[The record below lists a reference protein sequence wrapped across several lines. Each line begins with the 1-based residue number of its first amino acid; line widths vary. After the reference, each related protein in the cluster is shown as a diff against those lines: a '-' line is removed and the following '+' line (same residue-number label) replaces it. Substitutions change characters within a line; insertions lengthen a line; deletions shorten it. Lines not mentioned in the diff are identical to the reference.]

1 MKISRKSEY
10 AILGTL
16 YLACKGKGIL
26 VKVAEIAKYT
36 NIPKPV
42 LLKVLNAL
50 SHKDILQSKAGV
62 SGGYCLMMDPRK
74 LTLLDVLKVFEK
86 TTYVN
91 SCTSDKPCK
100 MSATCGMAPV
110 WKHVQADIEKAFAKV
125 SFAKLTKDMKNKVF
139 PKVPKR

>member
-16 YLACKGKGIL
+16 YIACQGKDAL
-26 VKVAEIAKYT
+26 VKVPEIVKNT
-36 NIPKPV
+36 NIPKPI
-42 LLKVLNAL
+42 LLKVLNTL
-50 SHKDILQSKAGV
+50 SRQKILQSKAGI
-62 SGGYCLMMDPRK
+62 SGGYALAVDLRK
-74 LTLLDVLKVFEK
+74 LTLLDVLRVFEK

-91 SCTSDKPCK
+91 ACTSDRPCK

-110 WKHVQADIEKAFAKV
+110 WKHVQSDIEKAFAKV
-125 SFAKLTKDMKNKVF
+125 TFAKLIKDMQNKVF